1 MEKLSKFAIYLGIG
15 MGVTF
20 FVLFLIAALPGI
32 MQNSIQQWEQLD
44 NQSKSEE
51 ELKAK
56 FQKHPAYQAMYER
69 FPDAKE
75 EITYHGGGNGN
86 MRVGVMNFE
95 TKNQLILDM
104 YYNQYDHRVNA
115 NINCVTNNSNLNQ
128 GVDSLFVIDYIKNTN
143 CLEIVTASSV
153 DSQGTMTP
161 RSPVITEN

>member
-20 FVLFLIAALPGI
+20 FVLFLFAAIPGI
-32 MQNSIQQWEQLD
+32 IQNSIQQWEQLD

-56 FQKHPAYQAMYER
+56 FEKHAAYQAMYER

-75 EITYHGGGNGN
+75 ELTYHGGGNGN

-95 TKNQLILDM
+95 TNKQLILDM
-104 YYNQYDHRVNA
+104 YYNSYEDRVTA
-115 NINCVTNNSNLNQ
+115 AVNCIGNNSEGMNT
-128 GVDSLFVIDYIKNTN
+128 DTLFAEDFIKNTN
-143 CLEIVTASSV
+143 CLDVTDPNV
-153 DSQGTMTP
+153 DSQGT
-161 RSPVITEN
+161 RISQSPVVIID